1 MSGIGIAVLP
11 EKSIQKEIHN
21 GQLVELNWIRDLE
34 TSVVMIW
41 HKDRR
46 ISEVL
51 QNFMEHIR
59 KLKDK

>member
-11 EKSIQKEIHN
+11 AHSIQKEIHN

-41 HKDRR
+41 HKDKR

-51 QNFMEHIR
+51 QNFMELIR